1 MKKLVILDITN
12 YSHLTVEHTMIGYID
27 IEPKQ
32 WIKDTIHDFI
42 LKNKL
47 FSENLEIIYQLKRKK
62 YNIIDTETKVTE
74 YLSNIVNH

>member
-12 YSHLTVEHTMIGYID
+12 YSHLTVIKHTNDWKYID

-47 FSENLEIIYQLKRKK
+47 FSEEFKHNLSVEEKNK
-62 YNIIDTETKVTE
+62 Y
-74 YLSNIVNH
+74 Y